1 MATNRL
7 EATHMIQIMLKWQSP
22 YIAKQMLID
31 IDMEIADTTDNESLK
46 ESIKMVLA
54 LIDEAQTQV
63 TWRYPEAVDVTADA
77 EDEKTEEEEE
87 LPDSNKYRDDGY
99 ASEDME
105 QRKTDMTKRL
115 NHSLQRAYEPSK

>member
-31 IDMEIADTTDNESLK
+31 MDMEIADTTDNESLK

-105 QRKTDMTKRL
+105 QRKTNSRYT
-115 NHSLQRAYEPSK
+115 